1 MEKKFEERRVQ
12 MDLTVVY
19 QRKTYDVSHLLVS
32 VGDIIG
38 MCVQNGVVTFLVEGQ
53 EYSDATR

>member
-1 MEKKFEERRVQ
+1 MNKQFEDRRVQ

-19 QRKTYDVSHLLVS
+19 QRKTYDVRHLLVS

-38 MCVQNGVVTFLVEGQ
+38 VCVQSGVVTFLVEGQ
-53 EYSDATR
+53 EYGAN